1 MEAFSIMSNRDLLK
15 DEYFKLQDQY
25 EEYDS
30 RALQIKGWIGAG
42 SVAGLAIGLDPAS
55 SDSGTIWIV
64 ISAISA
70 CFWYLEARWKL
81 FQYALRGRI
90 KLIEAYFRS
99 GNDQLK
105 DSNSEPAPLQ
115 IYESWFENYRISLRA
130 LFVAGGQSFVQLP
143 YSLIILICFVLYLRD
158 TLM

>member
-1 MEAFSIMSNRDLLK
+1 MDVRDYLK

-42 SVAGLAIGLDPAS
+42 SVAGLAIGLDPTK
-55 SDSGTIWIV
+55 SGSGLIWIV
-64 ISAISA
+64 ISAIAA

-90 KLIEAYFRS
+90 RLIEEYFRS
-99 GNDQLK
+99 GAGTSGRPTK
-105 DSNSEPAPLQ
+105 APEPLQ
-115 IYESWFENYRISLRA
+115 MYKSWFENYNSSFQSLRWAA
-130 LFVAGGQSFVQLP
+130 LQSFVHLP
-143 YSLIILICFVLYLRD
+143 YSLIILICTGLFLRD
-158 TLM
+158 VLS

>member
-1 MEAFSIMSNRDLLK
+1 MNNRDFLK

-42 SVAGLAIGLDPAS
+42 SVAGLAIGLNPDN
-55 SDSGTIWIV
+55 SDGGIVWIL

-70 CFWYLEARWKL
+70 CFWYLEAKWKL

-99 GNDQLK
+99 GNGQLK
-105 DSNSEPAPLQ
+105 DSDNEPAPLQ
-115 IYESWFENYRISLRA
+115 IYESWFEYYDSSLRS
-130 LFVAGGQSFVQLP
+130 LFWAAGQSFVHLP
-143 YSLIILICFVLYLRD
+143 YSLIILICLVMYLRD
-158 TLM
+158 ILM